1 MLGTEVQ
8 DLSAANGTMHGSWH
22 FPSVL
27 KIGVVRG
34 FIFKSRPSI
43 VFKLMH
49 GERLLVD
56 DDDLASLRV
65 ADELLILTY
74 IQEPEFWEGDTVVA
88 ETQLMMR
95 AEEGL
100 TSEVIYP
107 NPSSGTRMQMCG
119 LPGDWGGHA
128 GGL

>member
-1 MLGTEVQ
+1 
-8 DLSAANGTMHGSWH
+8 
-22 FPSVL
+22 
-27 KIGVVRG
+27 
-34 FIFKSRPSI
+34 
-43 VFKLMH
+43 MH

-119 LPGDWGGHA
+119 LPGDWGGATRGDYKPKVLKVLKQAWPIRFKSIYKGHCE
-128 GGL
+128 GWEDKGMDWR